1 MERLNEAGLAGNCL
15 VAKRVYTTDEDWSYD
30 VVYPVAY
37 AGVFDD
43 M

>member
-1 MERLNEAGLAGNCL
+1 
-15 VAKRVYTTDEDWSYD
+15 VYTADEDWSYD